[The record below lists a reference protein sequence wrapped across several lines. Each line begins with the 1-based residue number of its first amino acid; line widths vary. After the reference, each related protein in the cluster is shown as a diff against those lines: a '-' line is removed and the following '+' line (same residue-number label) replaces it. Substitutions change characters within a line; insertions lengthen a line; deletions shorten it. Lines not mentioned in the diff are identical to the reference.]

1 MTTTPQPTT
10 HVRPNY
16 MLIWLYLFLMTIA
29 EVVLAFELPFSQNVK
44 LIMLLILAV
53 WKALLVALFFM
64 HLKFERWRLR
74 LIFIIP
80 IPLALILISAGI
92 LEKIW

>member
-1 MTTTPQPTT
+1 MTTPTT

-16 MLIWLYLFLMTIA
+16 MMIWLWLFLMTIA

-44 LIMLLILAV
+44 LILLLVLAV

-74 LIFIIP
+74 IIFIVP
-80 IPLALILISAGI
+80 LPLAAILISAVI
-92 LEKIW
+92 MEKF

>member
-1 MTTTPQPTT
+1 MSE

-16 MLIWLYLFLMTIA
+16 ILIWAYLFFLTVIEVA
-29 EVVLAFELPFSQNVK
+29 AAFLSHIPKHWLILILVVLAV
-44 LIMLLILAV
+44 V
-53 WKALLVALFFM
+53 KALLVAMYFM

-80 IPLALILISAGI
+80 LPLAAILVLATIT
-92 LEKIW
+92 EKIW